1 MNYKEEEKRQDAI
14 LKMAMQ
20 LEYMTATLD
29 IVQMIMERIYE
40 KPDDTG
46 KK

>member
-1 MNYKEEEKRQDAI
+1 MNYREAEKSQDMM
-14 LKMAMQ
+14 LKMLMQ

-29 IVQMIMERIYE
+29 VVEIIMEKIYK